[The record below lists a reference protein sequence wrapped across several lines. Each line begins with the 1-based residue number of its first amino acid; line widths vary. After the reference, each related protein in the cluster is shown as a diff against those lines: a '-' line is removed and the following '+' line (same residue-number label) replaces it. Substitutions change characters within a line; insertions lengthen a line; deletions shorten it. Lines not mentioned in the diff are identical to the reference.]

1 MEGYGRMNLVEHPDR
16 DAMMAD
22 VAGRLADGLDNA
34 LVDGRRATLAVP
46 GGTTPGPIFDALSGA
61 NLRWDRVDV
70 MLTDERCVPPNHPR
84 SNERLLRE
92 RLLVGRAAE
101 AGYVPV
107 MSAGADGAEFAER
120 ARFPDQ
126 ALPVSVLLLGMGAD
140 MHTASLFPG
149 SPQLADALDDDAPA
163 LMAVDAP
170 GQPERRITMTAPAL
184 KGAKSIHIVISGAE
198 KRAALERARA
208 SNDPMSAPICAVLP
222 KAWVHWAE

>member
-1 MEGYGRMNLVEHPDR
+1 MEGYGGMKFVEHPDR

-22 VAGRLADGLDNA
+22 VADRLVRDLADA
-34 LVDGRRATLAVP
+34 LVGGRRATLAVP
-46 GGTTPGPIFDALSGA
+46 GGTTPGPIFDAMSGSD
-61 NLRWDRVDV
+61 LRWDRVGV
-70 MLTDERCVPPNHPR
+70 MLTDERCVPPDHPR
-84 SNERLLRE
+84 SNERLLRN

-101 AGYVPV
+101 AGYVPI
-107 MSAGADGAEFAER
+107 MSAGVDGAEFAES
-120 ARFPDQ
+120 ARLPDQ

-149 SPQLADALDDDAPA
+149 SPQIADALDDDAPA

-184 KGAKSIHIVISGAE
+184 KGAASIHVVISGAE